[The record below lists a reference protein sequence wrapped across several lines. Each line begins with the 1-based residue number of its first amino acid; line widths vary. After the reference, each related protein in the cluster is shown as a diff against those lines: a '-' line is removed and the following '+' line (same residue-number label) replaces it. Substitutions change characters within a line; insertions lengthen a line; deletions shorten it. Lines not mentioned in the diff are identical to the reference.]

1 MISLK
6 MERRNAFDPPT
17 DREEHARQHDHHAS
31 IDSFLSSIGKFSSE
45 EQRLR
50 GERWTKTTVLTS
62 CPAHVFLP
70 AAAHPARATGT
81 RNCSFGAP
89 RNTSE
94 LAGAPWRITTPVP
107 HPWGCRCLRA
117 TAHNCHSMRLG
128 LVSLLLGRSTSI
140 CELHD

>member
-17 DREEHARQHDHHAS
+17 DREEHARHDHHAS
-31 IDSFLSSIGKFSSE
+31 IDSFLSSIGNSPWKNSDCE
-45 EQRLR
+45 ARDGQ
-50 GERWTKTTVLTS
+50 KPPS